1 MSDGSI
7 IIDVELDKTE
17 FEKQVADLSSVSK
30 QATLAFAGAAAGAA
44 AVGVAIWETASA
56 AAEAGDRID
65 KMSQR
70 VGLSREKF
78 QEWDYILAQ
87 NGGSIESLQMG
98 IKSLTDKIDLA
109 LTGNESAIKSFGSLG
124 ISLDDL
130 KGKTRE
136 QIFESVIKGL
146 QGTTDEQKRAALGA
160 DLLSRAYIDLAPTLG
175 QTAEQTEALRQRAH
189 DLNLIVGDEAIDSGV
204 KFGDTLDDL
213 KKVVGQVA
221 ATIGTE
227 FIPALTRLMEWVTT
241 FVGNKE
247 RMEEMVAL
255 FKLTLTV
262 IAAASAGL
270 AAYGASLLALNAGL
284 IVTTAAQWAL
294 NLAMSLNPIA
304 LVIGLVVA
312 LGVAL
317 LALSGGMGNFVLAM
331 GGFFSEFLTAASTC
345 FTEIVRW
352 LTAAIPAAIS
362 TTLTA
367 FQSFQTSLGV
377 VFAYITER
385 VNAMVATM
393 KAWAEGFTSSIKT
406 VVDYLAGLPNLIISV
421 MSGAWD
427 AFVDGAAALIAKVED
442 VMLTLGKTIIDSVA
456 DLPQKMYEAGA
467 KMITGLWNGLKAQ
480 IDALIAWLRAKIA
493 EIAALAGAAG
503 ASISSTSSVSPS
515 SMRSLSPSFS
525 SASGVSNVSFT
536 QIINSPVAL
545 SPSEIARE
553 AENSMTLWGLK

>member
-7 IIDVELDKTE
+7 IIDVVLDKTA
-17 FEKQVADLSSVSK
+17 FEKEVANLSDVSK
-30 QATLAFAGAAAGAA
+30 QATIAFGAAAAGAA
-44 AVGVAIWETASA
+44 AVGAAIWTTANA
-56 AAEAGDRID
+56 AATAGDRID

-70 VGLSREKF
+70 VGLSRVAF

-87 NGGSIESLQMG
+87 NGGNIESLQMG
-98 IKSLTDKIDLA
+98 IKTLTDKVDLA
-109 LTGNESAIKSFGSLG
+109 LTGNEEAIKSFGALG
-124 ISLDDL
+124 ITLGDL
-130 KGKTRE
+130 KTKTRE

-146 QGTTDEQKRAALGA
+146 QGMTDEQKRAALGGE
-160 DLLSRAYIDLAPTLG
+160 LLSRAYIDLAPTLN
-175 QTAEQTEALRQRAH
+175 QTAQQTEELRSRAH
-189 DLNLIVGDEAIDSGV
+189 ELNLVMGDQAIDNGV

-213 KKVVGQVA
+213 KKVIQQVVF
-221 ATIGTE
+221 TIGAE
-227 FIPALTRLMEWVTT
+227 FLPALTRIMEWVAV

-247 RMEEMVAL
+247 RMESMVTLFKITMVA
-255 FKLTLTV
+255 

-270 AAYGASLLALNAGL
+270 AAYGASLLVLNAGL
-284 IVTTAAQWAL
+284 IITTAAQWAL
-294 NLAMSLNPIA
+294 NVAMSLNPIA

-317 LALSGGMGNFVLAM
+317 LALSGDMGDFVLAM
-331 GGFFSEFLTAASTC
+331 GGFFAEFATAASTC
-345 FTEIVRW
+345 FTELVRW
-352 LTAAIPAAIS
+352 LTVAIPAAIS

-393 KAWAEGFTSSIKT
+393 KAWAEGFKSSIKT
-406 VVDYLAGLPNLIISV
+406 VADYLAGLPNIITSV
-421 MSGAWD
+421 LSGAWD
-427 AFVDGAAALIAKVED
+427 AFVNGAAALIDKVKD

-480 IDALIAWLRAKIA
+480 IDALISWLRAKIA

-503 ASISSTSSVSPS
+503 VSVSSVSYSPAS
-515 SMRSLSPSFS
+515 VRSLTPSFAAMS
-525 SASGVSNVSFT
+525 TGNSVSFT
-536 QIINSPVAL
+536 QIINSPVSL